1 MIGIIARYMSMSVV
15 KHTMFVLLTLTAL
28 VITFDLMERA
38 DNVLATTGGDELA
51 VLRYAWLRL
60 PDALS
65 RLGLVAVLVGALISF
80 GLMMRHDELI
90 AMWGS
95 GVSAWGMM
103 RALLPVALLFGGLL
117 ILLSDRAVPWAMQTL
132 REWNVV
138 EVQNKSNAAVTEDAT
153 WLRSGS
159 NIIRIPRDAARLG
172 QLRDV
177 SIFQRDPQGMLIER
191 IDARTVARQGEGWR
205 LTDVTIHTVE
215 PAEIKTLAELD
226 WSGSIEVEHLAL
238 LSSDKTDLTT
248 AELVELIEN
257 RGYGQ
262 RPTELFQTWLH
273 SRLSLTVGPLLII
286 CLVVALSQRF
296 RRTGDFTRLLF
307 LGMTIGFAFFIL
319 DGATLAM
326 GEAGLLPPWFAGW
339 GAKLALLLLTG
350 AIALQREG

>member
-1 MIGIIARYMSMSVV
+1 MIGIIARYMSFSVV
-15 KHTMFVLLTLTAL
+15 KHTTFVLLTLTSL

-38 DNVLATTGGDELA
+38 DNVLAATGGDEWA

-103 RALLPVALLFGGLL
+103 RALLPVALVFGGALL
-117 ILLSDRAVPWAMQTL
+117 LLADRAVPWTMQTL

-138 EVQNKSNAAVTEDAT
+138 EMRQKSKAAVTEDAT

-159 NIIRIPRDAARLG
+159 NIIRIPRDAARMG
-172 QLRDV
+172 QLRDIA
-177 SIFQRDPQGMLIER
+177 IFQRDPQGMLIER
-191 IDARTVARQGEGWR
+191 IDAQTVARQGEGWR
-205 LTDVTIHTVE
+205 LSGVTIHTLE
-215 PAEIKTLAELD
+215 PAEIRTVAELD

-238 LSSDKTDLTT
+238 LSSDQADLSL
-248 AELVELIEN
+248 AELMQLIEN

-273 SRLSLTVGPLLII
+273 GRLSLALGPLLVL

-296 RRTGDFTRLLF
+296 RRTGDFTRLLL
-307 LGMTIGFAFFIL
+307 LGMTIGFAFFVL

-339 GAKLALLLLTG
+339 AAKLALLLLTG

>member
-1 MIGIIARYMSMSVV
+1 MGIIARYMSFSVV
-15 KHTMFVLLTLTAL
+15 KHTAFVLLTLTAL

-38 DNVLATTGGDELA
+38 DNVLAATGGDELA

-60 PDALS
+60 PDVLS
-65 RLGLVAVLVGALISF
+65 RLALVAVLVGALISF

-117 ILLSDRAVPWAMQTL
+117 LLLTDRAVPWTMQTL

-138 EVQNKSNAAVTEDAT
+138 ELEKKSNAAVTEDAT

-159 NIIRIPRDAARLG
+159 DVIRIPRDAARLG
-172 QLRDV
+172 QLRDIV
-177 SIFQRDPQGMLIER
+177 IFQRDPQGMLIER
-191 IDARTVARQGEGWR
+191 IDARGVARQDDGWR
-205 LTDVTIHTVE
+205 LAGVTVHTVE
-215 PAEIKTLAELD
+215 PAEFRTLAEMD
-226 WSGSIEVEHLAL
+226 WSGAIEVEHLAV
-238 LSSDKTDLTT
+238 LSSDQADLST
-248 AELVELIEN
+248 AELMELIEN

-273 SRLSLTVGPLLII
+273 SRLSLALGPLLIL
-286 CLVVALSQRF
+286 CLVVALAQRF
-296 RRTGDFTRLLF
+296 RRTGDFTRLLL
-307 LGMTIGFAFFIL
+307 LGMTIGFGFFVL

-339 GAKLALLLLTG
+339 SAKLALLLLTG
-350 AIALQREG
+350 AITLQREG